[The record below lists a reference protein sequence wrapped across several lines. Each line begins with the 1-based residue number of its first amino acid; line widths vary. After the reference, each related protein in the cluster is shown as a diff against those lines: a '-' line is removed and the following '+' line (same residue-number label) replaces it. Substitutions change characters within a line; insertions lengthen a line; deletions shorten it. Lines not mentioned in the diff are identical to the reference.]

1 MGFLSKIGKGLKSAF
16 KKVGKAIKSGLNSIG
31 KFMDKIGIVG
41 QIGLSLLLPG
51 IGGMLASSFQG
62 LVGAMGA
69 YSGVGSTIVKAAG
82 GFLNSVGTVA
92 GNMGKAFS
100 SVTGAIK
107 NVVGET
113 LKFGANK
120 LGLGKVASS
129 LGSTFGS
136 QGLTDLGTS
145 ISKGSFDNITG
156 AVKGLGASFKDI
168 GTSFSDVFNPDVDPM
183 KGLTDIQDTG
193 AVPTTAAPSADA
205 LREQASTQIQ
215 QLKDSGMSLD
225 AIRQEIPSEYLDL
238 VDPIP
243 QDSLLNPVQQG
254 VTVGGDTLP
263 DTLDTMASDFE
274 LQRQKALTTKLPAVG
289 DKNFVLETTQ
299 KVQSD
304 LADKLRKKALDV
316 REGFTA
322 FREDPLGVSAGFA
335 VDKTMEGA
343 EAGFKRRGME
353 FVAGDMTPDPVFNT
367 YSIAAAAPV
376 DYVEVAPAQQMSQE
390 YFAQNQNLFNTHPYG
405 ATSFAVDNN
414 YYQDLNTT
422 MQRMG

>member
-1 MGFLSKIGKGLKSAF
+1 MGVLSKVGKGLKSAF
-16 KKVGKAIKSGLNSIG
+16 KKVGKAIKSGLKSVG

-136 QGLTDLGTS
+136 QRLTDLGTS
-145 ISKGSFDNITG
+145 ISKGSFDNITSAFG
-156 AVKGLGASFKDI
+156 EGFKNITD
-168 GTSFSDVFNPDVDPM
+168 SFSNVFNPESSIAKNLNIEFDPSNVDATGKPISTASSGVSLEDMSTEIQGIDAGSSLDRMAANYKPPSLLDAKLENTASYGVSLEDMSTEIQGIDAGSSLRNVKVSPTSDFAVKPLDLSSKAAKGSGNWVVDTM
-183 KGLTDIQDTG
+183 KEVQTDLTKKLKEGYQTFKKDPVG
-193 AVPTTAAPSADA
+193 TALDFGV
-205 LREQASTQIQ
+205 EQAKEGIG
-215 QLKDSGMSLD
+215 SGIKS
-225 AIRQEIPSEYLDL
+225 AA
-238 VDPIP
+238 
-243 QDSLLNPVQQG
+243 VQG
-254 VTVGGDTLP
+254 T
-263 DTLDTMASDFE
+263 A
-274 LQRQKALTTKLPAVG
+274 
-289 DKNFVLETTQ
+289 
-299 KVQSD
+299 KV
-304 LADKLRKKALDV
+304 
-316 REGFTA
+316 
-322 FREDPLGVSAGFA
+322 LGV
-335 VDKTMEGA
+335 E
-343 EAGFKRRGME
+343 
-353 FVAGDMTPDPVFNT
+353 TPDPVFNT

-376 DYVEVAPAQQMSQE
+376 DYVEVTPAQQMSQE

>member
-1 MGFLSKIGKGLKSAF
+1 MGLLSKIGKGLKSAF
-16 KKVGKAIKSGLNSIG
+16 KKVGKAIKSGLNSVG

-51 IGGMLASSFQG
+51 IGGMLANSFQG

-69 YSGVGSTIVKAAG
+69 YSGVGSTVIKAAG
-82 GFLNSVGTVA
+82 GFLKSVGTVA

-129 LGSTFGS
+129 LGTTFGS

-205 LREQASTQIQ
+205 LREQASAQIQ

-289 DKNFVLETTQ
+289 DKNFVLDTMKE
-299 KVQSD
+299 VQED
-304 LADKLRKKALDV
+304 LTRKLNESEGYQAFKKDPVGTSLDFGFEQAK
-316 REGFTA
+316 EGI
-322 FREDPLGVSAGFA
+322 GSGI
-335 VDKTMEGA
+335 
-343 EAGFKRRGME
+343 KRRGME
-353 FVAGDMTPDPVFNT
+353 FAAGDMTPDPVFNT

-405 ATSFAVDNN
+405 ATSFVLDNN